1 MMQNQAKKLLKAE
14 LLKVLKKLPKSK
26 LKIKSNPTD
35 TLKYLVVGLGNVG
48 VKYLNTRHNIGFKV
62 ADALAERSATSFS
75 EDRYGAISSIK
86 HRGRTLI
93 VLKPNTFMN
102 LSGKAVNYWLQKEKI
117 PLERLLLVTDDLALP
132 YGKQRLR
139 MKGSDGG
146 HNGLKDTNAILGRQ
160 DYARLRIGIGDEFNQ
175 GGQIDYVLGD
185 WSLAEEKTLTE
196 RIEIAVDTCL
206 SFCSIGGPQ
215 TMTTFNNK

>member
-1 MMQNQAKKLLKAE
+1 MMQKQGKKVLKE
-14 LLKVLKKLPKSK
+14 KLLKVLKKLPKPK
-26 LKIKSNPTD
+26 LKIKSNSAD
-35 TLKYLVVGLGNVG
+35 ILKYLVVGLGNVG

-86 HRGRTLI
+86 HRGRNLI

-117 PLERLLLVTDDLALP
+117 PLERLLVVTDDLALP

-160 DYARLRIGIGDEFNQ
+160 DYARLRIGIGDEFHK
-175 GGQIDYVLGD
+175 GGQIDYVLGE
-185 WSLAEEKTLTE
+185 WSMPEEKTLEE
-196 RIEIAVDTCL
+196 RIDVAVDTCL

-215 TMTTFNNK
+215 TMTAFNNK

>member
-1 MMQNQAKKLLKAE
+1 MKFL
-14 LLKVLKKLPKSK
+14 
-26 LKIKSNPTD
+26 I
-35 TLKYLVVGLGNVG
+35 VGLGNVG

-62 ADALAERSATSFS
+62 ADALAERSATLFS
-75 EDRYGAISSIK
+75 EERYGAVSVIK

-117 PLERLLLVTDDLALP
+117 PIEKLLVVTDDLALP

-146 HNGLKDTNAILGRQ
+146 HNGLKNINAVLGRQ
-160 DYARLRIGIGDEFNQ
+160 DYARLRIGIGDEFNK

-185 WSLAEEKTLTE
+185 WSPAENKTLSE

-215 TMTTFNNK
+215 TMTIFNNK

>member
-1 MMQNQAKKLLKAE
+1 MMQKQAKKVLKE
-14 LLKVLKKLPKSK
+14 KLLKVLKKLPKPK
-26 LKIKSNPTD
+26 LKIKSNSAD
-35 TLKYLVVGLGNVG
+35 ILKYLVVGLGNVG

-117 PLERLLLVTDDLALP
+117 PLERLLVVTDDLALP

-160 DYARLRIGIGDEFNQ
+160 DYARLRIGIGDEFHK
-175 GGQIDYVLGD
+175 GGQIDYVLGE
-185 WSLAEEKTLTE
+185 WSMPEEKTLE
-196 RIEIAVDTCL
+196 DRIDVAVDTCL

-215 TMTTFNNK
+215 TMTAFNNK

>member
-1 MMQNQAKKLLKAE
+1 M
-14 LLKVLKKLPKSK
+14 LPKPK
-26 LKIKSNPTD
+26 LKIKSNPAD

-62 ADALAERSATSFS
+62 ADALAERSATSFI

-86 HRGRTLI
+86 HRGRTLM

-117 PLERLLLVTDDLALP
+117 PVERLLVVTDDLALP

-146 HNGLKDTNAILGRQ
+146 HNGLRDTNAILGRQ
-160 DYARLRIGIGDEFNQ
+160 DYARLRIGIGDEFHK
-175 GGQIDYVLGD
+175 GGQIDYVLGE
-185 WSLAEEKTLTE
+185 WSIAEEKTLAE
-196 RIEIAVDTCL
+196 RIDVAVDTCL

-215 TMTTFNNK
+215 TMTAFNNK

>member
-1 MMQNQAKKLLKAE
+1 MMQKQGKKVLKE
-14 LLKVLKKLPKSK
+14 KLLKVLKKLPKPK
-26 LKIKSNPTD
+26 LKIKSNSAD
-35 TLKYLVVGLGNVG
+35 ILKYLVVGLGNVG

-75 EDRYGAISSIK
+75 EDRYGVISSIK
-86 HRGRTLI
+86 HRGRNLI

-117 PLERLLLVTDDLALP
+117 PLERLLVVTDDLALP

-160 DYARLRIGIGDEFNQ
+160 DYARLRIGIGDEFHK
-175 GGQIDYVLGD
+175 GGQIDYVLGE
-185 WSLAEEKTLTE
+185 WSMPEEKTLE
-196 RIEIAVDTCL
+196 DRIDVAVDTCL

-215 TMTTFNNK
+215 TMTAFNNK

>member
-215 TMTTFNNK
+215 TMATFNNK

>member
-1 MMQNQAKKLLKAE
+1 MLKVS
-14 LLKVLKKLPKSK
+14 KVLKLLLKLLQKDKPNS
-26 LKIKSNPTD
+26 TD
-35 TLKYLVVGLGNVG
+35 ILKYLVVGLGNVG

-62 ADALAERSATSFS
+62 ADALAERSATLFS
-75 EDRYGAISSIK
+75 EERYGAVAAIK

-93 VLKPNTFMN
+93 ILKPNTFMN

-117 PLERLLLVTDDLALP
+117 PIERLLVVTDDLALP

-146 HNGLKDTNAILGRQ
+146 HNGLKNINAVLDRQ
-160 DYARLRIGIGDEFNQ
+160 DYARLRIGIGDEFHK
-175 GGQIDYVLGD
+175 GGQIDHVLGD
-185 WSLAEEKTLTE
+185 WSRPENETLS
-196 RIEIAVDTCL
+196 EIIDVAADTCL
-206 SFCSIGGPQ
+206 SFCAIGGPQ